1 MTPSNFIFIPFINLP
16 FSFNTEAVVL
26 IQISILFCSGS
37 TGRQAH
43 LMNLREAKRFHET
56 FRTSWRH
63 WLESSPWK
71 DDPMLMRRVPVALA
85 VKYGQNIPIAVLG
98 QEEAERREMNEQRDW
113 LNHRFITYA
122 IASHVR

>member
-1 MTPSNFIFIPFINLP
+1 
-16 FSFNTEAVVL
+16 
-26 IQISILFCSGS
+26 
-37 TGRQAH
+37 
-43 LMNLREAKRFHET
+43 
-56 FRTSWRH
+56 
-63 WLESSPWK
+63 
-71 DDPMLMRRVPVALA
+71 MLMRRVPVALA